1 MLDRTPKARPE
12 RPKFISAVTLA
23 FALSLFLPSLSAA
36 DYGQV
41 FLDGYFE
48 EWGSLPVTWTDGAG
62 DGGPNGVDFVN
73 LWVTEDDDFLYI
85 CFETTGDL
93 ILQEDNQLTLYIDND
108 LNTATG
114 YPIPNMGADI
124 VWEFG
129 DRIGFLFYDSTYDNI
144 DWVPLRLAVGPTHS
158 GNQFELCLLK
168 TAVTSGHPFFPQDD
182 INIQIRDASGGGDW
196 IPDMNT
202 VIPYTLNQ
210 GSLDP
215 LETIELT
222 RAAGPIRM
230 ITYNVY
236 QDRLWNYYAEPS
248 YERILQALDPDVI
261 AFQEIYDHN
270 ATETR
275 QQIEGWLGTGWD
287 ASQVSDK
294 VFLTRGDII
303 GQWSIAGGRAGA
315 FLSTPVGDFDHDF
328 LVIDCH
334 LSCCGADEDRQM
346 QCDAIMEFI
355 RDARTAGGQLDLT
368 ADNPIIIT
376 GDMNF
381 VGLRAQLVTLL
392 TGDIEDEATYGP
404 DFAPD
409 WDDTDFIDLQSRQCT
424 NGLGYTWYKEWSD
437 YGPGRLDFIIY
448 SDSNIQMPVHGILQ
462 TEYAPQ
468 AFLND
473 YGLQRG
479 DSEEASD
486 HLPHFADFSAAE
498 QGIADVWPAGQG
510 EMRLSL
516 AGSSLITGPVEVHL
530 EWAWDAAAGGLPTW
544 PSAGLRVSVH
554 DVAGRLLARLHPV
567 AQTDTGFALQWDRQ
581 DAGGR
586 PAEPGVYWIRAAG
599 GGQVATTRALIVR

>member
-1 MLDRTPKARPE
+1 MRNSRVAIVVLALGMLCPGQAG
-12 RPKFISAVTLA
+12 
-23 FALSLFLPSLSAA
+23 A
-36 DYGQV
+36 DYNHIY
-41 FLDGYFE
+41 LDGYFE
-48 EWGSLPVTWTDGAG
+48 EWSALPPTWTDGLG
-62 DGGPNGVDFVN
+62 DGGGANGVDFDN
-73 LWVTEDDDFLYI
+73 LWITEDEDFLYI
-85 CFETTGDL
+85 CFETTGE
-93 ILQEDNQLTLYIDND
+93 IVLQESNQLILYIDND
-108 LNTATG
+108 QNTSTG

-129 DRIGFLFYDSTYDNI
+129 DRIGFLFYDDTYDDI

-158 GNQFELCLLK
+158 GNRFELCILK
-168 TAVTSGHPFFPQDD
+168 DAVSSGRPFFPQDD
-182 INIQIRDASGGGDW
+182 INLQIRDADGGGDW
-196 IPDMNT
+196 IPDMFT

-215 LETIELT
+215 YETIELT
-222 RAAGPIRM
+222 RNTGPVRM

-236 QDRLWNYYAEPS
+236 QDRLWNYWAEPS

-261 AFQEIYDHN
+261 AFQEIYDHT
-270 ATETR
+270 ATQTR

-287 ASQVSDK
+287 AAQVSDK

-303 GQWSIAGGRAGA
+303 GQWSIADGRAGA
-315 FLSTPVGDFDHDF
+315 FLSTPVGDLDHDF

-334 LSCCGADEDRQM
+334 LSCCSADDNRQM
-346 QCDAIMEFI
+346 QCDAIMDFI
-355 RDARTAGGQLDLT
+355 RDARTAGGDIDLT

-381 VGLRAQLVTLL
+381 VGLGRQLETLL

-468 AFLND
+468 SFLNA

-486 HLPHFADFSAAE
+486 HLPHFADFKAAE
-498 QGIADVWPAGQG
+498 QSVADDWPARQG
-510 EMRLSL
+510 DLRLSL
-516 AGSSLITGPVEVHL
+516 LGGTLVTGPVELHL
-530 EWAWDAAAGGLPTW
+530 EWGSAQTLPD
-544 PSAGLRVSVH
+544 AGLRVSVH
-554 DVAGRLLARLHPV
+554 DCAGRLLKSLEPAS
-567 AQTDTGFALQWDRQ
+567 QSETGLMLRWDRL
-581 DAGGR
+581 DAAGR
-586 PAEPGVYWIRAAG
+586 PASPGVYWIRASLG
-599 GGQVATTRALIVR
+599 RQVATTSALIVR